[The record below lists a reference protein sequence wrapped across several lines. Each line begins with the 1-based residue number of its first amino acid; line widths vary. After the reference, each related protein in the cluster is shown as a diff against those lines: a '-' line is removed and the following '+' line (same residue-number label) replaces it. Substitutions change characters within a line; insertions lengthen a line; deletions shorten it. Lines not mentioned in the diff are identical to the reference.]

1 MVATRVDDDLLK
13 IEKKNVD
20 QKSTEKLKQIYAPA
34 GGAKLHPSPKRF
46 KTYCKFSD
54 SALAAG
60 MTKGTALAAV
70 ELVLEGGGP
79 MGCGGR
85 MEPFAL
91 AATPQLLAGHPHQ
104 KKHIWGVNYLQP
116 RHWRVLEIFLG
127 ACP

>member
-1 MVATRVDDDLLK
+1 M
-13 IEKKNVD
+13 D
-20 QKSTEKLKQIYAPA
+20 QNSTEKLKQVYAPA

-91 AATPQLLAGHPHQ
+91 AATPELLAGHPHQ
-104 KKHIWGVNYLQP
+104 EKTH
-116 RHWRVLEIFLG
+116 LG
-127 ACP
+127 RQLFATKALVCT

>member
-1 MVATRVDDDLLK
+1 
-13 IEKKNVD
+13 
-20 QKSTEKLKQIYAPA
+20 
-34 GGAKLHPSPKRF
+34 
-46 KTYCKFSD
+46 
-54 SALAAG
+54 

-104 KKHIWGVNYLQP
+104 KNTFGASINCNQGTGVYLRFSTVP
-116 RHWRVLEIFLG
+116 VLG
-127 ACP
+127 